1 MDARL
6 AELILRGED
15 RLLERFLAHLEESGF
30 RGVVP
35 GAPEAWRPAV
45 RGISGSIAQ
54 AFRASPE
61 PRPLHPDE
69 PGKDDNLTAFLVV
82 EARKN
87 RLAGMPLEVFL
98 GVGKLLRRSYDDIVR
113 AEGFPE
119 EEEGRYQRFL
129 ERFFERNEI
138 AAAVSWEAE
147 SRAER
152 EEELLG
158 NQDDLARVHDLVAAA
173 KEEWEG
179 AADCLDDMLLLV
191 DANGRLRRCNR
202 SFREFAGIP
211 YAQLLGSS
219 CSRTLR
225 DAGLPADLPDGRPVE
240 HFHERTGRWFV
251 LTRYPCRDG
260 GAEEDAAGGAVVM
273 IRNATGVKHAV
284 RDLERRCERADASLS
299 GARRTLE
306 EALRREK
313 AAAVGRLAAGIANDI
328 SPSIGLISSNL
339 NTLTNYLG
347 RIREILSDQSDCI
360 AAGAPATLT
369 DAVRRKR
376 EQLRLPYVLR
386 DLDELIR
393 ETVEGAESIRTV
405 AADLKR
411 FSRREA
417 DAFVAA
423 DINECVRD
431 AAGGIRKQLER
442 KAALKAEFGNLPRVR
457 CCAPEITWAVRNLLL
472 HAANAHDARGVV
484 TVRTWSEGGFACIS
498 IADASEGIPED
509 RLERVF
515 DPYFS
520 ARETGGGGGL
530 ALTVASDIIR
540 KHDGEIRVES
550 EPGKGTTFTVR
561 VPVVEEA

>member
-15 RLLERFLAHLEESGF
+15 RLLERLLAHFEENGF
-30 RGVVP
+30 LRFVP
-35 GAPEAWRPAV
+35 GTPEAWRPAV

-61 PRPLHPDE
+61 PPPLHPDR
-69 PGKDDNLTAFLVV
+69 PGTDDGFTAFLVV
-82 EARKN
+82 EARKH
-87 RLAGMPLEVFL
+87 RLAGMPLEVFQ
-98 GVGKLLRRSYDDIVR
+98 GVGKLLRRSYDDLVR

-119 EEEGRYQRFL
+119 EEEGRYRLFL
-129 ERFFERNEI
+129 ERFFDRTEI
-138 AAAVSWEAE
+138 AAAVSWVAE
-147 SRAER
+147 SGAER
-152 EEELLG
+152 EEELLR

-173 KEEWEG
+173 KEEWEA

-191 DANGRLRRCNR
+191 DANSRLRRCNR
-202 SFREFAGIP
+202 SFREFAGVP
-211 YAQLLGSS
+211 YAQLLGSP
-219 CSRTLR
+219 CSRALR
-225 DAGLPADLPDGRPVE
+225 DAGLPADLPVGRPAE
-240 HFHERTGRWFV
+240 HFHEKTGRWFV
-251 LTRYPCRDG
+251 LNRYPCWDDG
-260 GAEEDAAGGAVVM
+260 TEEGAPSGTVVT
-273 IRNATGVKHAV
+273 IRNATGVRHAV
-284 RDLERRCERADASLS
+284 RDLERRYERANASLS
-299 GARRTLE
+299 GARQSLE
-306 EALRREK
+306 EALLREK

-347 RIREILSDQSDCI
+347 RINEILSDQSDCI

-393 ETVEGAESIRTV
+393 ESVEGAESLRTV

-411 FSRREA
+411 FSRREP
-417 DAFVAA
+417 DAFAAA
-423 DINECVRD
+423 DINACVRD

-442 KAALKAEFGNLPRVR
+442 KAALKAEFGKLPRVR

-472 HAANAHDARGVV
+472 HAANAQEARGVV
-484 TVRTWSEGGFACIS
+484 TVRTWSEGGFVCVS
-498 IADASEGIPED
+498 IADTGEGIPED

-520 ARETGGGGGL
+520 ARETGGGEGL
-530 ALTVASDIIR
+530 ALSVASEIIR
-540 KHDGEIRVES
+540 KHDGEIRTKS

-561 VPVVEEA
+561 IPVVEEA